1 MVHSPKDTSP
11 GSGAGDMVII
21 TEKAEKQYASLY
33 RMLKWWWVCDKMMIT
48 RFYGGLEGVS
58 T

>member
-1 MVHSPKDTSP
+1 MLAFCILKTKIFW
-11 GSGAGDMVII
+11 DMVII
-21 TEKAEKQYASLY
+21 TKKKEKQYASLY